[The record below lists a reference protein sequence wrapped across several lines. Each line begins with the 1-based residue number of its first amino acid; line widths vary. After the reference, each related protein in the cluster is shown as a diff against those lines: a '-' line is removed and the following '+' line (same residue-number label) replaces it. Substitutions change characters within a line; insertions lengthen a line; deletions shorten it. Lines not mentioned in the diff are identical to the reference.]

1 MAENSPKQRTALF
14 TGSFDPF
21 TTGHKSIL
29 DRGLQIF
36 DKVIVAIGTNTS
48 KKSWMPLEERIQTIR
63 ALYAGNPAVEVVTF
77 DTLAV
82 EAARRWGVTWILRGA
97 RTAAD
102 FDYERNMADVNRTLI
117 PGYPVET
124 LILPAPPELA
134 AVSSS
139 LVRELAAFHA
149 DYSRYLP
156 RPL

>member
-1 MAENSPKQRTALF
+1 MADNSLGRIALF

-21 TTGHKSIL
+21 TIGHKSIV

-36 DKVIVAIGTNTS
+36 DKVIVAIGTNNA
-48 KKSWMPLEERIQTIR
+48 KRSWIPLEKRIEAIR
-63 ALYAGNPAVEVVTF
+63 SLYAGNPAVEVVTF

-82 EAARRWGVTWILRGA
+82 EAARRWGATWILRGA

-124 LILPAPPELA
+124 LLLPAPPELA

>member
-1 MAENSPKQRTALF
+1 MADKNSGRIALF

-21 TTGHKSIL
+21 TIGHKSIV

-36 DKVIVAIGTNTS
+36 DKVIVAIGTNNT
-48 KKSWMPLEERIQTIR
+48 KKSWMPLEKRVEAIGS
-63 ALYAGNPAVEVVTF
+63 LYAGNTAVEVVTF
-77 DTLAV
+77 DSLAV
-82 EAARRWGVTWILRGA
+82 EAAREWGAGWILRGA

-102 FDYERNMADVNRTLI
+102 FDFERNMADVNRTLI

-124 LILPAPPELA
+124 LILPATPALA
-134 AVSSS
+134 SVSSS